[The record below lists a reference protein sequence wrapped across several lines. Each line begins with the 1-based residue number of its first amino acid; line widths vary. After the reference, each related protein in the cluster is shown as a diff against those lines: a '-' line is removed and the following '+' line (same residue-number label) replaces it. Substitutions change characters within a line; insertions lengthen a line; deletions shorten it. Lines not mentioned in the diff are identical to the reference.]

1 MNYTPLDEA
10 YKIHHVN
17 SNTYTGTLKYS
28 PTCIYCKHIH
38 STALMASSD
47 GGAFRRCDR
56 CRKNFKA
63 VVLNE
68 AVSNFSYSTHHLKGT
83 N

>member
-17 SNTYTGTLKYS
+17 SNTYGGTIQYS
-28 PTCIYCKHIH
+28 PICIYCKNP
-38 STALMASSD
+38 SSRSLMPSD
-47 GGAFRRCDR
+47 GGAFRQCER
-56 CRKNFKA
+56 CRKNFRA
-63 VVLNE
+63 TIIND
-68 AVSNFSYSTHHLKGT
+68 AITNFSYSTHHLKGT